1 MTINIITNTLDK
13 NIVLNDIKPYQN
25 IKLFIS
31 LLELDNSNDNSDN
44 NEINFDNNLNEYEIK
59 LDVDYK
65 LLQKILDFSLHMYE
79 TKNLNITDQDKF
91 NYINEYLNCKY
102 DTIFDLLNTADY
114 LQYDE
119 LVDIICEKLA
129 DDIQLCDGLDSI
141 KKKFQLNDV
150 LSEQQENE
158 LLELLN

>member
-44 NEINFDNNLNEYEIK
+44 NEINFDNDLNEYEIK

-150 LSEQQENE
+150 LSEEQENE

>member
-31 LLELDNSNDNSDN
+31 LLKLNNSNDNSDN
-44 NEINFDNNLNEYEIK
+44 NEINFDNDLNEYEIK

-150 LSEQQENE
+150 LSEEQENE